1 MKMSLRKNEQGF
13 TLLEVM
19 LVVIIIG
26 IIAVIALPKLLVT
39 KGEAENASCN
49 SNLQALR
56 TANEQCKWSTGSYGE
71 GADVPALIAS
81 LTTGGYLPADSSV
94 SGDCPGTG
102 DYTYDEDTG
111 SILCSAH
118 PLTEEE

>member
-1 MKMSLRKNEQGF
+1 M
-13 TLLEVM
+13 LEVM

-56 TANEQCKWSTGSYGE
+56 TANEQCKWSTGSYGA
-71 GADVPALIAS
+71 GGTPATVPNLIAD
-81 LTTGGYLPADSSV
+81 LTTKGYLPADSTA
-94 SGDCPGTG
+94 SGECPGTG
-102 DYTYDEDTG
+102 AYTYVEATG
-111 SILCSAH
+111 SITCSVH
-118 PLTEEE
+118 PTP